1 MTIKD
6 LFSSYDQDTCAY
18 MVIRDRRNNYL
29 TINPAFYDE
38 TDPDLQL
45 FHRIENLRIRYWWS
59 SGVTGDTIHIRTD
72 QLLPLN
78 DHDLEV
84 IYR

>member
-1 MTIKD
+1 MTIKE

-18 MVIRDRRNNYL
+18 MIIRDRRNRYL

-38 TDPDLQL
+38 TDPDLQI
-45 FHRIENLRIRYWWS
+45 FHRIEHIRILKWWT
-59 SGVTGDTIHIRTD
+59 SGVADTIHIRTD
-72 QLLPLN
+72 QILPLSDN
-78 DHDLEV
+78 DLEV